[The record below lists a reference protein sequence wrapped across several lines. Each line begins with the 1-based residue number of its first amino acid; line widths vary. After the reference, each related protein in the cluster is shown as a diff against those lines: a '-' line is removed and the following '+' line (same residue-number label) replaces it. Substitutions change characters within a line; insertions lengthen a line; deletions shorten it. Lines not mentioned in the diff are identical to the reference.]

1 LWRTEAKLVLLL
13 EGKKPSAPLKTELAR
28 RAKALGD
35 LGRPATLAA
44 VLVGDDPAS
53 HLYLKRKARLGA
65 SLGIRVEGQILPT
78 STSEDELF
86 ALLRRLSTRADVHG
100 ILLEQPLPPHI
111 RKGIVLPA
119 IDPRKDVDGATG
131 RANGLLT
138 GDKAGLA
145 PATPLAVMQL
155 LDFYKIPLEG
165 REVVIVGHSPV
176 VGKPLALMMLAR
188 DATVTVCHKAT
199 LDLAAHTRRADVV
212 VVAAGVPGLITGEMV
227 KPGATVVDVGIN
239 LVDGQTVG
247 DVDWE
252 TVAPVAG
259 ALTPVPGGVG
269 PLTTLL
275 ILANTLRSA
284 ERAPF
289 QERAKVE

>member
-1 LWRTEAKLVLLL
+1 VLLL
-13 EGKKPSAPLKTELAR
+13 EGKKPAAPLKLDLAR
-28 RAKALGD
+28 RAKALAD

-53 HLYLKRKARLGA
+53 HLYLKRKVRLGA
-65 SLGIRVEGQILPT
+65 SLGIRVEAHILPRET
-78 STSEDELF
+78 TEDELF
-86 ALLRRLSTRADVHG
+86 TLLRRLSTRSDVHG
-100 ILLEQPLPPHI
+100 ILLEQPLPAHI
-111 RKGIVLPA
+111 RKGTVLTA
-119 IDPRKDVDGATG
+119 IDPRKDVDGSTG
-131 RANGLLT
+131 KVAGLLT
-138 GDKAGLA
+138 GDPTGLA
-145 PATPLAVMQL
+145 PATPLAVMHL
-155 LDFYKIPLEG
+155 LDFYQIPLAG

-176 VGKPLALMMLAR
+176 VGRPLALLMLGQ

-199 LDLAAHTRRADVV
+199 QDLGAHTRRADVL
-212 VVAAGVPGLITGEMV
+212 VVAAGVPGLIKGEMV
-227 KPGATVVDVGIN
+227 KPGSTVVDVGIN

-252 TVAPVAG
+252 SVSQVAG

>member
-1 LWRTEAKLVLLL
+1 
-13 EGKKPSAPLKTELAR
+13 
-28 RAKALGD
+28 
-35 LGRPATLAA
+35 
-44 VLVGDDPAS
+44 
-53 HLYLKRKARLGA
+53 
-65 SLGIRVEGQILPT
+65 
-78 STSEDELF
+78 
-86 ALLRRLSTRADVHG
+86 
-100 ILLEQPLPPHI
+100 
-111 RKGIVLPA
+111 
-119 IDPRKDVDGATG
+119 
-131 RANGLLT
+131 
-138 GDKAGLA
+138 
-145 PATPLAVMQL
+145 
-155 LDFYKIPLEG
+155 
-165 REVVIVGHSPV
+165 V

-259 ALTPVPGGVG
+259 SLTPVPGGVG